1 MRSLFRLSIAV
12 CSAALLLASCATTQG
27 DSILMAKLSPQK
39 KAQILYDE
47 GVSRYNDEILERNK
61 LEFLSEIRGYFEAAM
76 ELDPLNN
83 QAEDFLKG
91 IDSFAKRKYRAY
103 VTNAT
108 NLAKKTNRTAA
119 QDYDLILSIKK
130 ASDIDGSGKELP
142 ALRQKAAPAKEKY
155 VAGKIA
161 QLKAVEPK
169 ILNETSLQK
178 MLNNLKTADR
188 LISSVFSV
196 DPSNGDAKSIKASID
211 KHVTGLVNKDLE
223 LAKTRLSQK
232 RYGDAEIALL
242 RAEKSL
248 ATVSSGPSDDLRS
261 LKYQVYY
268 AWGTSLYNQKKY
280 QSAEDKI
287 NSALRAN
294 RTKEASALKT
304 KIAKDATARD
314 YDAEIDDIIA
324 SIDSCLSGGDALGAM
339 QIVNRSL
346 DQVKNPKS
354 VSSLNAKKQE
364 ALSLRNQ
371 IYQDGITLYNDEDYD
386 GAKQKF
392 RTVVAIDPG
401 YEQAKSYLDR
411 TITKIKALSG
421 AD

>member
-1 MRSLFRLSIAV
+1 MCF
-12 CSAALLLASCATTQG
+12 ALTLLASCATTQG
-27 DSILMAKLSPQK
+27 DSILMSKLSPQK

-47 GVSRYNDEILERNK
+47 GVIRYNDEILEKNQ
-61 LEFLSEIRGYFEAAM
+61 LESLSEIRGYFEAAM

-83 QAEDFLKG
+83 QAEDFLKS
-91 IDSFAKRKYRAY
+91 IDAFAKRKYRAY
-103 VTNAT
+103 IANAT
-108 NLAKKTNRTAA
+108 SLSKKTNRTAA
-119 QDYDLILSIKK
+119 QDYDLLLSIKK
-130 ASDIDGSGKELP
+130 ASDIDSSGKELP
-142 ALRQKAAPAKEKY
+142 ALRQKAAPTKEKY

-161 QLKAVEPK
+161 QLQAVEPK
-169 ILNETSLQK
+169 IIAETSLQK
-178 MLNNLKTADR
+178 MLKNLKTADR

-196 DPSNGDAKSIKASID
+196 DPSNGDAKSTQKNID
-211 KHVTGLVNKDLE
+211 KHVTDLVDKDLE

-248 ATVSSGPSDDLRS
+248 SAVSSGPSDDLRS

-294 RTKEASALKT
+294 RTPEAAALKT
-304 KIAKDATARD
+304 KISQDATARD
-314 YDAEIDDIIA
+314 YDAEIDDILA
-324 SIDSCLSGGDALGAM
+324 SVDSRISSGDAVGAV
-339 QIVNRSL
+339 QIVNKTL

-354 VSSLNAKKQE
+354 ISSLNAKKKE
-364 ALSLRNQ
+364 ALELRNQ
-371 IYQDGITLYNDEDYD
+371 IYQDGIALYNDEDYD

-392 RTVVAIDPG
+392 RAVVAIDPG

>member
-1 MRSLFRLSIAV
+1 MKSPFHLFIAIFSAV
-12 CSAALLLASCATTQG
+12 CLLASCVTTQG
-27 DSILMAKLSPQK
+27 DGILMAKLSPQK
-39 KAQILYDE
+39 KAQILYEE
-47 GVSRYNDEILERNK
+47 GVARYNDEILERNQ
-61 LEFLSEIRGYFEAAM
+61 LESLKEIRGYFEAAT
-76 ELDPLNN
+76 ELDPLNS
-83 QAEDFLKG
+83 QAEDFLNG
-91 IDSFAKRKYRAY
+91 IDAFAKRKYRAY
-103 VTNAT
+103 VANAT
-108 NLAKKTNRTAA
+108 SLAKKTNRTAA
-119 QDYDLILSIKK
+119 QDYDLLVSIKK

-142 ALRQKAAPAKEKY
+142 ALRQKAEGAKKKY
-155 VAGKIA
+155 VSGKIT
-161 QLKAVEPK
+161 QLKALEPK
-169 ILNETSLQK
+169 ILAETSLQK
-178 MLNNLKTADR
+178 MLKNLKAADR
-188 LISSVFSV
+188 LINSVFSV
-196 DPSNGDAKSIKASID
+196 DPSNGDAKSSQGSID
-211 KHVTGLVNKDLE
+211 RHVTELVNKDLE

-248 ATVSSGPSDDLRS
+248 SAVSNEPSADLRS

-294 RTKEASALKT
+294 RTTEAAALKT
-304 KIAKDATARD
+304 KISKDATARD

-324 SIDSCLSGGDALGAM
+324 SIDSRISRGDPVGAI
-339 QIVNRSL
+339 QIVTRTV
-346 DQVKNPKS
+346 DKVKNPKS
-354 VSSLNAKKQE
+354 VGSLNAKKQE
-364 ALSLRNQ
+364 ALQLRDQ
-371 IYQDGITLYNDEDYD
+371 IYQDGIALYNDEDYE

-392 RTVVAIDPG
+392 RTVVSIDPG

>member
-1 MRSLFRLSIAV
+1 MKSLYRLPITM
-12 CSAALLLASCATTQG
+12 CFALILLASCATTQG
-27 DSILMAKLSPQK
+27 DSILMSKLSPQK

-47 GVSRYNDEILERNK
+47 GVIRYNDEILEKNQ
-61 LEFLSEIRGYFEAAM
+61 LESLSEIRGYFEAAM

-91 IDSFAKRKYRAY
+91 IDAFAKRKYRAY
-103 VTNAT
+103 IANAT
-108 NLAKKTNRTAA
+108 SLSKKSNRTAA
-119 QDYDLILSIKK
+119 QDYDLLLSIKK
-130 ASDIDGSGKELP
+130 ASDIDSSGKELP

-155 VAGKIA
+155 LAGKIA
-161 QLKAVEPK
+161 QLQAVEPK
-169 ILNETSLQK
+169 IIAETSLQK
-178 MLNNLKTADR
+178 MLPNLKSADR

-196 DPSNGDAKSIKASID
+196 DPSNGDAKSSQKNID
-211 KHVTGLVNKDLE
+211 KHVTDLVDKDLE

-248 ATVSSGPSDDLRS
+248 SAVSSGPSDDLRS

-294 RTKEASALKT
+294 RTPEAAALKT
-304 KIAKDATARD
+304 KISQDATARD
-314 YDAEIDDIIA
+314 YDAEIDDILA
-324 SIDSCLSGGDALGAM
+324 SVDSRISSGDAAGAV
-339 QIVNRSL
+339 QIVNKTL

-354 VSSLNAKKQE
+354 ISSLNAKKKE
-364 ALSLRNQ
+364 ALELRNQ
-371 IYQDGITLYNDEDYD
+371 IYQDGIALYNDEDYD

-392 RTVVAIDPG
+392 RAVVAIDPG